1 MSHTYLR
8 TLSAVCALS
17 LTAACSI
24 LPTSEPVAIYR
35 LPATPA
41 AARTSTG
48 NAIDGAAGA
57 RSLRILTP
65 YGSRAVDSERILVLP
80 QNNLVQS
87 YAGARWSDPAPVLL
101 RNRLL
106 QAFTADG
113 RIRYL
118 SSDDSN
124 VLTDQE
130 LGGDLLAFQS
140 EYRNGAPTV
149 NIQFNARLID
159 SASRRIIAVRSFN
172 VSQPVS
178 GVQTPQVVDAF
189 GQASDVLAADVI
201 SWVTALP
208 AAGAKK

>member
-1 MSHTYLR
+1 MSHTRLR
-8 TLSAVCALS
+8 TLSALCMLS

-24 LPTSEPVAIYR
+24 LPTAEPVAVYR
-35 LPATPA
+35 LPAVASQTTQTA
-41 AARTSTG
+41 LAG
-48 NAIDGAAGA
+48 NAASQ

-65 YGSRAVDSERILVLP
+65 YGGRAIDSERILVLP

-87 YAGARWSDPAPVLL
+87 YGGARWSDPAPVLL

-124 VLTDQE
+124 VLADQE
-130 LGGDLLAFQS
+130 LGGDLLSFQS
-140 EYRNGAPTV
+140 EYRNGTPTV
-149 NIQFNARLID
+149 SIQFNARLID
-159 SASRRIIAVRSFN
+159 SASRRIIAVRSFS
-172 VSQPVS
+172 VSQPAS
-178 GVQTPQVVDAF
+178 GVQVPQVVEAF

-208 AAGAKK
+208 AAATRP

>member
-1 MSHTYLR
+1 MSHIPLR
-8 TLSAVCALS
+8 TLSAVCLLS
-17 LTAACSI
+17 LTTACSI

-35 LPATPA
+35 LPAPPL
-41 AARTSTG
+41 
-48 NAIDGAAGA
+48 AGSVTA
-57 RSLRILTP
+57 TNDSGSQRSLRVLTP
-65 YGSRAVDSERILVLP
+65 YGNRAIDSERILVLP

-124 VLTDQE
+124 VLADQE
-130 LGGDLLAFQS
+130 LGGDLLSFQS
-140 EYRNGAPTV
+140 EYRNGTPAV
-149 NIQFNARLID
+149 SIQFNARLID

-178 GVQTPQVVDAF
+178 GVQTPQVVEAF

-208 AAGAKK
+208 VGGAKK